1 LNKKQKQI
9 KSMSQAISTATLR
22 YLHIAPRKTRL
33 VASLLKGK
41 SVGAAEAELR
51 YSTKK
56 AARPILKLL
65 QSVIANAK
73 AASLELEKL
82 YIVDLRVDQGPMS
95 KRFMPRASGRA
106 TTIQKKTSHIYITVA
121 ERKTGTQK
129 FREFYK
135 PQNKKE
141 ARQLVKDFD
150 KEKNKKSAEE
160 KMGKKE
166 GGAEAQ
172 GVIKKMFRRKSV

>member
-1 LNKKQKQI
+1 
-9 KSMSQAISTATLR
+9 MPQAISRATLR

-41 SVGAAEAELR
+41 SVSVAEAELR

-56 AARPILKLL
+56 AAKPILKLL
-65 QSVIANAK
+65 RSVIANAK
-73 AASLELEKL
+73 AASFEPEKL

-106 TTIQKKTSHIYITVA
+106 VTIQKKTSHIYITVA
-121 ERKTGTQK
+121 EKKTGTQK

-135 PQNKKE
+135 PQSKKE
-141 ARQLVKDFD
+141 AKRLVRDFE
-150 KEKNKKSAEE
+150 KEKNKKGEL
-160 KMGKKE
+160 KKE
-166 GGAEAQ
+166 VATETQ

>member
-1 LNKKQKQI
+1 
-9 KSMSQAISTATLR
+9 MSQVTSKATLR

-65 QSVIANAK
+65 QSVVANAK
-73 AASLELEKL
+73 AASLQPEKL

-121 ERKTGTQK
+121 EKKTGTQK

-141 ARQLVKDFD
+141 ARQIVKDFE
-150 KEKNKKSAEE
+150 KEKNQKAAEE
-160 KMGKKE
+160 KKVKKE
-166 GGAEAQ
+166 SSVENP